1 MKPGKP
7 WSHTT
12 ELPVL
17 AASAF
22 KARDFVG
29 RHLIEHGLS
38 YLTDDVQL
46 VVSELATNALIH
58 AQTPF
63 TVTLQALGRSVATDG
78 ERRLDGRTVV
88 RCGARPRRRRPGI
101 RIAQA
106 LSRDWGVSV
115 DAEGGKSV
123 WAVFDT
129 RQAHAATDAATF
141 SYWSCSNLTATC
153 GAGCHP

>member
-63 TVTLQALGRSVATDG
+63 TVTLQALGRSVLLMVKDGSTAGPLYVAARDLDVGGRASGSRRPSAATG
-78 ERRLDGRTVV
+78 ASPWMRRAAS
-88 RCGARPRRRRPGI
+88 RCGRSSTPGRRTPPPTPPRSPTGL
-101 RIAQA
+101 AP
-106 LSRDWGVSV
+106 
-115 DAEGGKSV
+115 
-123 WAVFDT
+123 T
-129 RQAHAATDAATF
+129 
-141 SYWSCSNLTATC
+141 
-153 GAGCHP
+153 